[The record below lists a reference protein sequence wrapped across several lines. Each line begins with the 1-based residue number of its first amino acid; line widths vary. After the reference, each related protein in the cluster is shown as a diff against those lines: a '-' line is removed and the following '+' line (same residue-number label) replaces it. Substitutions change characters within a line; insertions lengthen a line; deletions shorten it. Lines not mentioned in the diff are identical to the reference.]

1 MFKDETTKQIF
12 LPQVNLTLVYR
23 DRQIMRLRT
32 PAGEIEEFE
41 ILLIF
46 PFTSESKRM
55 GIIVR
60 DTASGEITFVMK
72 GADVVMANI
81 GGFLSCCLF

>member
-1 MFKDETTKQIF
+1 
-12 LPQVNLTLVYR
+12 
-23 DRQIMRLRT
+23 MRLRT
-32 PAGEIEEFE
+32 PNGDIEEFE

-60 DTASGEITFVMK
+60 DTASGEISFVMK

-81 GGFLSCCLF
+81 G